1 MSKRVSYIITDS
13 NITVNYDGQTHI
25 VPRKD
30 SLADRLIEAIRGKNL
45 DEIPRL
51 VSVAKRVVEFGQ
63 GNFSIEN
70 NRIMINGVAAPD
82 VLSRKIM
89 RFMNEGLPAEP
100 LIKFAEHLLKNPSFR
115 AVNELF
121 QFLEK
126 NDHPITDNGCFI
138 AYKKVRAD
146 FKDAYTGTLD
156 NSPGMT
162 VEIPRNQVNEDPTVT
177 CSYGLHVANWDYAHN
192 VYPAGE
198 GANMLEVE
206 VNPADVVAVPI
217 DYNQAKMRVS
227 RYVVLGTVDQEHSTE
242 TALRTTREPCG
253 DCGSPTCTNEPAEMS
268 DCCECGDSNC
278 DGYECEEEENR
289 YCSQCD
295 DELLDSEDD
304 ICDDCVYDNEIDDGD
319 KCLDCGALLSSEEGD
334 ICDECDAEDQDTD
347 DVERPH
353 GNHDDEDRYPW
364 EDELDEEE

>member
-30 SLADRLIEAIRGKNL
+30 SLAARLIEAIRNKNL

-63 GNFSIEN
+63 GNFSVEN
-70 NRIMINGVAAPD
+70 NHIMINSVAAPE
-82 VLSRKIM
+82 VLSRKILK
-89 RFMNEGLPAEP
+89 FMNEGLPAEP

-146 FKDAYTGTLD
+146 FKDAYTGTMD
-156 NSPGMT
+156 NSPGLT
-162 VEIPRNQVNEDPTVT
+162 VEVPRNQVDEDPTQT
-177 CSYGLHVANWDYAHN
+177 CSHGLHVANWDYAHN
-192 VYPAGE
+192 VYPAGK

-227 RYVVLGTVDQEHSTE
+227 RYVVLGTVDQEYSTE
-242 TALRTTREPCG
+242 TSLRTTRNPYEGCV
-253 DCGSPTCTNEPAEMS
+253 DANCINEPSEMA
-268 DCCECGDSNC
+268 DD
-278 DGYECEEEENR
+278 EEEVR
-289 YCSQCD
+289 YCIDCD
-295 DELLDSEDD
+295 DELSDD
-304 ICDDCVYDNEIDDGD
+304 EGSICDDCAYNNDE
-319 KCLDCGALLSSEEGD
+319 CLDCGALLSCEDGD
-334 ICDECDAEDQDTD
+334 ICEECGAEEQNTD
-347 DVERPH
+347 NVDRSYD
-353 GNHDDEDRYPW
+353 NHDDEDRYPW